1 MSDIMKLD
9 LYLLLQI
16 SNDSNEQEVSLCLN
30 LLKKVELNLT
40 LKKFKKLFL

>member
-16 SNDSNEQEVSLCLN
+16 SNDSNEQEVSLSEA
-30 LLKKVELNLT
+30 LLKKVELN
-40 LKKFKKLFL
+40 FKLFL